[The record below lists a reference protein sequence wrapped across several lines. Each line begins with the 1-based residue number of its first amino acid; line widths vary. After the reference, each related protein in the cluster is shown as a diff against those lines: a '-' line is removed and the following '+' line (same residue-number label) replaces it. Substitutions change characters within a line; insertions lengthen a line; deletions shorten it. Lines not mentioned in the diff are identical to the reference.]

1 MSDKKSFP
9 EHVAII
15 LDGNGR
21 WAKERGRERTYGHQV
36 GAANVKTIVRAAGHM
51 GVKVLTLYAFSTE
64 NWKRPPIEVRFL
76 MKLFKSYLISQLREL
91 VEDNV
96 QVHIV
101 GEPSALSDDL
111 RKEIATCEKDTSK
124 CDGMVL
130 NVAINYGGRMEI
142 VQAVQQIAR
151 EVKSGSLDAESITE
165 ETISAHLYPSDAQD
179 VDLMIRTGGESRIS
193 NFLLWQISYGELYF
207 TPVLWPDF
215 TEEELSKA
223 IDWFTGRDRRFGG
236 LTEDKNESACDHSD
250 HRYHRC
256 PWAGISGR
264 LVSDGSHFPRLAAGP
279 S

>member
-1 MSDKKSFP
+1 MK
-9 EHVAII
+9 VRVITAII
-15 LDGNGR
+15 GIIAVLGLVYLGG
-21 WAKERGRERTYGHQV
+21 WFLT
-36 GAANVKTIVRAAGHM
+36 GAIFLVSLLALLEYDKMLKHFGVHIYLKATAIATAVMVLASGFYSMKAFLAAIFLAF
-51 GVKVLTLYAFSTE
+51 VLL
-64 NWKRPPIEVRFL
+64 L
-76 MKLFKSYLISQLREL
+76 YLISQLREL

-111 RKEIATCEKDTSK
+111 RREIAACEKDTAK
-124 CDGMVL
+124 CDGIIL

-151 EVKSGSLDAESITE
+151 EVKSGTLDAESITE
-165 ETISAHLYPSDAQD
+165 ETISSHLYPSDAQD

-236 LTEDKNESACDHSD
+236 LTEDKK
-250 HRYHRC
+250 
-256 PWAGISGR
+256 
-264 LVSDGSHFPRLAAGP
+264 
-279 S
+279 

>member
-1 MSDKKSFP
+1 M
-9 EHVAII
+9 
-15 LDGNGR
+15 
-21 WAKERGRERTYGHQV
+21 
-36 GAANVKTIVRAAGHM
+36 
-51 GVKVLTLYAFSTE
+51 LTLYAFSTE

-101 GEPSALSDDL
+101 GEPSALSDEL
-111 RKEIATCEKDTSK
+111 RKEIAACEKDTAK
-124 CDGMVL
+124 CDGMIL

-142 VQAVQQIAR
+142 MQAVQQIAR
-151 EVKSGSLDAESITE
+151 EVKSGALDAESITE

-236 LTEDKNESACDHSD
+236 LTEDKK
-250 HRYHRC
+250 
-256 PWAGISGR
+256 
-264 LVSDGSHFPRLAAGP
+264 
-279 S
+279 